1 MRKKII
7 VLGVNGMAGHVI
19 FTGLKQ
25 NDKKHEVY
33 GIARTDSI
41 VKPSIIMDVSNFQAL
56 GTVINNIQPDIIIN
70 CVGVLNKSAEEHPD
84 EAILLNA
91 YLPHF
96 LESVTKDTTSK
107 VIHIS
112 TDCVFSGNEGAY
124 TESSFKN
131 GRGFYA
137 QSKALGEIVN
147 HKDLTFRTSI
157 IGPELNLK
165 GIGLFQWFSKQKEN
179 IFGYNKAIWTG
190 ITTIELLNAIKNVI
204 DNDLTGLYHLVNE
217 VKISKFELVSLLS
230 KVFETSNN
238 IISNDEY
245 KVDKSLINTRV
256 DFQFK
261 VKKYDEMI
269 YEMKEWILSHKEYYP
284 HYTPF
289 NF

>member
-1 MRKKII
+1 MRMKII

-25 NDKKHEVY
+25 DDKKHEVY

-41 VKPSIIMDVSNFQAL
+41 VKPSIMMDVSDFQAL

-84 EAILLNA
+84 EAILLNS

-112 TDCVFSGNEGAY
+112 TDCVFSGDEGAY
-124 TESSFKN
+124 TENSFKN

-157 IGPELNLK
+157 IGPELNLN

-230 KVFETSNN
+230 KVFETSNT

-245 KVDKSLINTRV
+245 IVDKSLINTRV
-256 DFQFK
+256 DFQFR